1 MAARRACPS
10 GRALRL
16 AWGVPH
22 GQYGVVSVDAPK
34 PFNPTYLTFALGAL
48 IAILSGA
55 TSAAVTT
62 AVLTQRVD
70 TVTRTQEATQVWM
83 VATDKRLNAMEGDVR
98 VANKAFEGFGKDLDR
113 VQRGVD
119 DIKAAMMGRPA
130 AAVLAPAS
138 GRTPYP

>member
-1 MAARRACPS
+1 MS
-10 GRALRL
+10 
-16 AWGVPH
+16 VPE
-22 GQYGVVSVDAPK
+22 PK

-48 IAILSGA
+48 IAVLSGA
-55 TSAAVTT
+55 TSAAVAT

-70 TVTRTQEATQVWM
+70 TVTQRQDQAQVWM
-83 VATDKRLNAMEGDVR
+83 VATDKRLSSVEGDVR

-130 AAVLAPAS
+130 TAVLAPAS
-138 GRTPYP
+138 GRQPYP